1 MASQNPG
8 DIDPLVQ
15 LFILVIGAVA
25 SAVAWLVGQKNN
37 SSAPAS
43 PPNGNLLTMEIETLR
58 RDLERVL
65 FAHREAL
72 DTRIEKQID
81 KGLAD
86 FKQEAR
92 DISDRLRNMEISV
105 AEIRAGKK
113 ASRRQIHED

>member
-58 RDLERVL
+58 RDIERVL

-72 DTRIEKQID
+72 DTKIEQQID
-81 KGLAD
+81 KGLSD
-86 FKQEAR
+86 FKVQAR
-92 DISDRLRNMEISV
+92 DISDRLRHVEISV
-105 AEIRAGKK
+105 AELK
-113 ASRRQIHED
+113 ADERVIRRQIRDD